1 MSRCETPADSPGLP
15 KSREGDPVFA
25 EPWQAQAFAMTVRL
39 HERGVFTWGEWAEAL
54 SREVHRP
61 GRAADGADY
70 FDCWVAALSSLL
82 AVRGVASEAEQAALS
97 DRWARAAEA
106 TSHGKPIRLENA
118 MDQDQSPF
126 GSCRPWLDVD
136 RS

>member
-1 MSRCETPADSPGLP
+1 LSRCETPIDSPGLP
-15 KSREGDPVFA
+15 RSAEGEPVFA

-39 HERGVFTWGEWAEAL
+39 HEQGVFTWAEWAEAL

-70 FDCWVAALSSLL
+70 FDCWVAALSVLL
-82 AVRGVASEAEQAALS
+82 SERGVASEGEQAALA

-106 TSHGKPIRLENA
+106 TPHGKPILLENA
-118 MDQDQSPF
+118 PA
-126 GSCRPWLDVD
+126 
-136 RS
+136 